1 MPSLFTRIIAGEIP
15 AQQVF
20 AESCFVAIMDISPA
34 NPGHCL
40 LLPRHEAQYLSQLP
54 AETLAALGPALAR
67 LIAAVKGATS
77 CPAVNVLVNDGP
89 EANQA
94 VPHAHLHVIP
104 RWPGDGKLVHPKGT
118 VYQGDEMATLAAK
131 LRTAAG

>member
-1 MPSLFTRIIAGEIP
+1 MASLFTKLIAGEIP
-15 AQQVF
+15 AEFVF
-20 AESCFVAIMDISPA
+20 QDERFVAFLDISPA

-40 LLPRHEAQYLSQLP
+40 LVPRQEAQYLGQLD
-54 AETLAALGPALAR
+54 AATLAALGPALTR
-67 LIAAVKGATS
+67 LIAAVKGATG

-104 RWPGDGKLVHPKGT
+104 RFAGDGKVTHPKGT
-118 VYQGDEMATLAAK
+118 PYAEGGLAAMAAK
-131 LRTAAG
+131 LRAHA

>member
-1 MPSLFTRIIAGEIP
+1 MPTLFTRLIAGEIP
-15 AQQVF
+15 AEFVF
-20 AESCFVAIMDISPA
+20 QDEYFVAFLDISPA

-40 LLPRHEAQYLSQLP
+40 LVPRHEAQHLAELP
-54 AETLAALGPALAR
+54 AAVLAALGLALTR
-67 LIAAVKGATS
+67 LITAVKGATG

-94 VPHAHLHVIP
+94 VPHVHVHVIP

-118 VYQGDEMATLAAK
+118 SYAEGGLAAMAATLRAHA
-131 LRTAAG
+131 